1 MESLEDNLS
10 IVKSFS
16 QEMYRTMVQLWG
28 EGDFN
33 SYIKKH
39 LTEMEG
45 KENVILASALLKLE
59 NEHRL
64 WFPDLK

>member
-1 MESLEDNLS
+1 
-10 IVKSFS
+10 
-16 QEMYRTMVQLWG
+16 MVQLWG